1 MMKRVVSVWLPDWPV
16 TVWMRPGRG
25 RTGNTPPAEGVFAG
39 APFALIDKQGGHGLT
54 LSALNAA
61 ARAAGL
67 YRGQAHADA
76 CAILPALISAP
87 AEPERDLAMLRR
99 LALWAERY
107 SPSVSVDARAASY
120 EGLLLDMTG
129 GAHLF
134 GGEAALL
141 ADIRTRLAAA
151 AISARVAMADT
162 PAAAWALARFTATPD
177 PIAPAGR
184 TREALANLPVEG
196 LRLEPQALTLLK
208 RFGLKRIGDLYNLPR
223 AGLDRRFRGEAG
235 QRVVERLDQA
245 LGILNEALTPE
256 RPPPLYRLWTPF
268 AEPVIDIPGVE
279 FHLPRL
285 ARGLAEQL
293 TRAGQGARRLSLTG
307 FRVDGRITRIEA
319 GLSAPSAAP
328 DHMVRLLKEKGLEAL
343 DLGFGIDALMLSA
356 DQAEAVEA
364 RQGDIRSSL
373 KERRSRPLKPV
384 FNEPLPPCGE
394 GVGDGGV
401 GAALGR
407 VARPDNPNRQRYTP
421 TPDPSPQGGGEWRDV
436 PPTGEASD
444 LIDRLQAKLGE
455 SAVLRPQIRESW
467 IPERSEIWVPATPEA
482 PQLDIAA
489 DRPRPILLLERPEQ
503 IQTLAGVPDS
513 PPANFTWRRV
523 ARRVIKAEGPERLSA
538 EWWRADP
545 DAARPARTRDYYRV
559 EDDQGRRYWLFRE
572 GLYDREDIQIDPETK
587 AEIDR
592 PPTWWMHGIFA

>member
-1 MMKRVVSVWLPDWPV
+1 
-16 TVWMRPGRG
+16 MRPDRRRPGD
-25 RTGNTPPAEGVFAG
+25 TPPPEGVFAG
-39 APFALIDKQGGHGLT
+39 APFALIDKAGAHGLT
-54 LSALNAA
+54 LSALNEP

-99 LALWAERY
+99 LALWAERF
-107 SPSVSVDARAASY
+107 SPSVTVDARVPGY

-141 ADIRTRLAAA
+141 AEIRTRLAAA
-151 AISARVAMADT
+151 DIPARVAMADT

-177 PIAPAGR
+177 AIAPAGR
-184 TREALANLPVEG
+184 TREALAGLPVEG

-245 LGILNEALTPE
+245 LGVLNEAMTPE

-285 ARGLAEQL
+285 ARGLADQL

-307 FRVDGRITRIEA
+307 FRVDGRVTRIEA

-328 DHMVRLLKEKGLEAL
+328 EHMLRLLKEKGLEAL

-356 DQAEAVEA
+356 DLAEAVGA
-364 RQGDIRSSL
+364 KQGDIKSAAAG
-373 KERRSRPLKPV
+373 KRR
-384 FNEPLPPCGE
+384 NEPLPPCGE
-394 GVGDGGV
+394 GVGDGGAD
-401 GAALGR
+401 AALWGFT
-407 VARPDNPNRQRYTP
+407 RPDNPNRQRLAP
-421 TPDPSPQGGGEWRDV
+421 TPKPTPPGGGEWR
-436 PPTGEASD
+436 PAPSSGEAAD
-444 LIDRLQAKLGE
+444 LIDRLQAKLGD
-455 SAVLRPQIRESW
+455 SAVLRPQTRESW
-467 IPERSEIWVPATPEA
+467 IPERSETWVPATPEA
-482 PQLDIAA
+482 ADLDIAK

-513 PPANFTWRRV
+513 APAHFTWRRV
-523 ARRVIKAEGPERLSA
+523 VRRVIKAEGPERLSA

-545 DAARPARTRDYYRV
+545 NAARPARTRDYYRV
-559 EDDQGRRYWLFRE
+559 EDDKGRRYWLFRE
-572 GLYDREDIQIDPETK
+572 GLYDREDIQIDAETK

-592 PPTWWMHGIFA
+592 PPTWWMHGVFA